1 MVNNEESSCDSVSN
15 CSTDSKSYDQLLIAF
30 KETHDKAN
38 RLVVICNKLRSANNL
53 LEPKVK
59 SLEKELHNAKTEL
72 VTLELMCLHA
82 SIKTCENCKGL
93 ENKVEYLL
101 KTLSKFTMGR
111 DNLETILGSQNAVLI
126 KMEYNITLGRRRML
140 KDYQASL
147 FLLKQSILLSIILN
161 QCIQFPVFIAWSLVI
176 LYWFHFLNI
185 NKAHALSRKHTGS
198 TQYLSIYY
206 SLTMIFTHL

>member
-161 QCIQFPVFIAWSLVI
+161 QCIQFPVFIA
-176 LYWFHFLNI
+176 
-185 NKAHALSRKHTGS
+185 
-198 TQYLSIYY
+198 
-206 SLTMIFTHL
+206 